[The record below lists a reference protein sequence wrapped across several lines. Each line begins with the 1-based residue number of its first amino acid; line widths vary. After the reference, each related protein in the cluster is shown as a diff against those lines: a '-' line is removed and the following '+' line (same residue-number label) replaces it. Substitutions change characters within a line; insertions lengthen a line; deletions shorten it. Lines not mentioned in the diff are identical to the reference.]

1 MTQALYPQTPRW
13 WRVWLNSRWGRRLQ
27 RCVGLAPE
35 IPLPLWQQVK
45 QQHPFLA
52 HLSHKE
58 DERLR
63 ELCQDFLASKE
74 FHGAH
79 GLRVTDAMA
88 LSVAQQA
95 CLPLLHWGPNALD
108 WYSDFVGI
116 VLQPGEVL
124 ALRELTDEAGVV
136 HRYHEPLLGEAM
148 HAGPVML
155 SWPEV
160 NGSSASLRA
169 GHCLVIHE
177 FAHKLDMRGKARHAA
192 PDGCPLLPSGFMG
205 RESRRD
211 AQSLWR
217 STLSESYQDFCRR
230 VALAERFGAPSPWLD
245 RYGSQSEA
253 EFFAVA
259 CEAYFV
265 QPERLATE
273 WPALWQILTAFFQP
287 DRTN

>member
-1 MTQALYPQTPRW
+1 MTQAPSAQTPRW

-35 IPLPLWQQVK
+35 IPLSLWLQVK
-45 QQHPFLA
+45 QHHPFLA
-52 HLSHKE
+52 RLSHTE

-63 ELCQDFLASKE
+63 QLCQGFLASKE

-79 GLRVTDAMA
+79 GLHVTDAMA

-108 WYSDFVGI
+108 WYGDFVGV

-124 ALRELTDEAGVV
+124 APREVTDEAGVV

-160 NGSSASLRA
+160 NGSVASLHA

-177 FAHKLDMRGKARHAA
+177 FAHKLDMHGKAQHEA
-192 PDGCPLLPSGFMG
+192 PDGCPPLPPGFMG
-205 RESRRD
+205 QRSK
-211 AQSLWR
+211 AQARVLWR
-217 STLSESYQDFCRR
+217 TTLYDAYQGFSRR
-230 VALAERFGAPSPWLD
+230 VALAERFGGPRPWLD
-245 RYGSQSEA
+245 SYGAHSPA

-265 QPERLATE
+265 QPERFAAE
-273 WPALWQILTAFFQP
+273 WPSLWPLLQAFFHP
-287 DRTN
+287 DHHH